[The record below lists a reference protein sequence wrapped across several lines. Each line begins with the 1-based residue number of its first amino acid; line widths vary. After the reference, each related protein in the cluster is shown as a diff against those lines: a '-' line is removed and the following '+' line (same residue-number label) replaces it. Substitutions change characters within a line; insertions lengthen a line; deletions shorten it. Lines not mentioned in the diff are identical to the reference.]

1 MKVSIV
7 IPVFNEANTVA
18 TLLQQVDDQP
28 LPGLEKELVIVESN
42 STDGSRQIVQDF
54 CRKKNSPL
62 VRLVLQAK
70 PQGKGNA
77 VRTGLNVCT
86 GDIVIIQDADLEYD
100 VRDYPLLLQPLL
112 DGRTEFVLGSRHLA
126 AGHWKVRHFIDQR
139 LLAFILNLGG
149 VFFNGLFNLLY
160 GQKLTDPTTMFKVFR
175 RDCLK
180 HFQLVSNWFDFDYE
194 LLGKLIRSGF
204 LPLEVPV
211 SYQSRSFRGGKK
223 IRVFQDPPTWVW
235 AIIRFRFCPLTPP
248 SGTTPPAAD
257 QIV

>member
-86 GDIVIIQDADLEYD
+86 GDIVTANRPPRSERIPCKTCGSVKSPAGNCRIIELISS
-100 VRDYPLLLQPLL
+100 
-112 DGRTEFVLGSRHLA
+112 GSVENA
-126 AGHWKVRHFIDQR
+126 
-139 LLAFILNLGG
+139 
-149 VFFNGLFNLLY
+149 
-160 GQKLTDPTTMFKVFR
+160 
-175 RDCLK
+175 
-180 HFQLVSNWFDFDYE
+180 
-194 LLGKLIRSGF
+194 IR
-204 LPLEVPV
+204 
-211 SYQSRSFRGGKK
+211 
-223 IRVFQDPPTWVW
+223 
-235 AIIRFRFCPLTPP
+235 P
-248 SGTTPPAAD
+248 SGVTTRPA
-257 QIV
+257 